1 MIIKLNKMAKGR
13 KKKVQEV
20 QEPIEQP
27 IVDITAPA
35 QEDEPKLES
44 AGLGDT
50 VAKITEFLGIEKCEP
65 CEERRKKWNKQF
77 PWLTPQD
84 LDKLEGEDA
93 ELLERVKK
101 TPHAVKNEDV
111 IALFALYNKVFSPK
125 RPVKRCQ
132 CPGLLRMIVERLDML
147 VQK

>member
-1 MIIKLNKMAKGR
+1 MGR
-13 KKKVQEV
+13 KKKIQE
-20 QEPIEQP
+20 EPIEQP

-35 QEDEPKLES
+35 QENEPTLPS

-65 CEERRKKWNKQF
+65 CEERRKKWNKKF
-77 PWLTPQD
+77 PWLSPED

-93 ELLERVKK
+93 ELLARVKL
-101 TPHAVKNEDV
+101 TPHAVQNDDV
-111 IALFALYNKVFSPK
+111 NALFALYNKVFSPK
-125 RPVKRCQ
+125 RPIKRCS
-132 CPGLLRMIVERLDML
+132 CPGLLRTIVERLDLL

>member
-1 MIIKLNKMAKGR
+1 MAR
-13 KKKVQEV
+13 KKKI

-35 QEDEPKLES
+35 QENEPTLPP

-65 CEERRKKWNKQF
+65 CEERRKKWNKKF
-77 PWLTPQD
+77 PWLSPED
-84 LDKLEGEDA
+84 LDKLEGDDSQ
-93 ELLERVKK
+93 LLARVKL
-101 TPHAVKNEDV
+101 TPHAVQNDDV
-111 IALFALYNKVFSPK
+111 NALFALYNKVFSPK
-125 RPVKRCQ
+125 RPIKRCS
-132 CPGLLRMIVERLDML
+132 CPGLLRTIVERLDLL

>member
-1 MIIKLNKMAKGR
+1 MPR
-13 KKKVQEV
+13 KKKTI
-20 QEPIEQP
+20 EPAIEEKP

-35 QEDEPKLES
+35 EENEPTLPA

-50 VAKITEFLGIEKCEP
+50 VAKITDFLGIEKCEP

-93 ELLERVKK
+93 ALLERVKA
-101 TPHAVKNEDV
+101 TPQAVKNEDV
-111 IALFALYNKVFSPK
+111 IALFALYNKVYTPK
-125 RPVKRCQ
+125 RPIKRCQ
-132 CPGLLRMIVERLDML
+132 CPGLLRTIVERLSIL
-147 VQK
+147 LEK